1 MRKTKFFIIP
11 IVCLLVS
18 ILIVS
23 GIFQSIAVVEASNVK
38 MPGIET
44 IINDTSKKEPF
55 QILEIVKQ
63 QDEEE
68 IGYYIEGQEPF
79 IRNYSYGNQTFSS
92 LEEGLKFIEKESDRK
107 EFAEASA
114 FQDKIKNQI
123 GDNSE
128 KFPLSY
134 KEYKE
139 KYFLGNLDQKE
150 DWTKVEFDKNHRVL
164 LKGSYEKN
172 TTSTGNYT
180 KGEQSYYPIRENVPE
195 DKQKTGLY
203 RENIATF
210 SYVAGMGAVSP
221 YLLEFEAVTNDEI
234 NQKITSDKAALAN
247 EYKNGY
253 GYYINVYHVLT
264 SDTDPTMFPGEGSDF
279 PIYRGVEINEY
290 PYHYYIPASNGL
302 TWSHLQNQVTQKA
315 TKEGDITLENHTYYY
330 WSKDSSGKLKKE
342 TLYYIEGKETITY
355 DEIHALSSNLPQ
367 DYTYYYKVKEVKF
380 ASRLTQNGD
389 SKNPTS
395 YEYYGWY
402 NANYKDS
409 KNPYI
414 LVTTGD
420 GTTATHYISEEE
432 YFLTKGTGEYDFI
445 LDNTKTEKEV
455 EVDSL
460 YYQGGIKN
468 NNWLKKYVFHLEEGE
483 TSFDNFQIQVTAKTS
498 TQIDQMSSQE
508 REQLLKQYDLVYIHS
523 GLKQESVKDIANM
536 VTKKEFAALIRCDSM
551 TASEKNMIKNQF
563 SYYWLDSDADGNYV
577 KENVYFISI
586 KGNQTGY
593 GIFNSFLNQVIVD
606 ATNQTEL
613 QKSGFQEVI
622 HYIQEENIYRN
633 IEGLEEI
640 EEIVSRAKV
649 IEYILN
655 FQYKRITVDKTELNI
670 LDLEPAISSGQV
682 TQTKVKQWLGLPSTS
697 TNPKI
702 NITVMTTSEF
712 IGKIDDLNT
721 KYDLIYIGSDY
732 QTSNAKASTVWGI
745 TMPSKGVAYAHVGGK
760 FTQTGLDAKKYAG
773 MLDIEYQDGANRSAL
788 KSSLSLPLEMSGNDL
803 TKQQVKALQDFV
815 DSGYPVI
822 ISDGL
827 MENNQVNPNVVDNS
841 SYMYEVLVDILS
853 EDNVMVSNQIDITE
867 LAFYANLDKPKIVFT
882 QNGCPPSAIGTS
894 SGPSGNY
901 LQGNQLEYE
910 FYIEHN
916 VVATAESAT
925 YNCELFVDLNADG
938 VFSDGVNSAE
948 NLTDI
953 QIYDEAGKQ
962 VLRGE
967 DGKYHLKVNKIYH
980 VIRGIPEKYYKLIQ
994 WKLQVTSNLKN
1005 GEHIRGSVIGYTK
1018 KQLPKGETK
1027 PKIRALQI
1035 KSNNKSNWTLA
1046 NDKNDNKTGFMDLA
1060 STIEDFTLTM
1070 ETVTVN
1076 QYRDYYTNTNAKIY
1090 GMDWLSQYDM
1100 VIVGFADM
1108 VDDIPT
1114 GNRIKDYDGVYRNAV
1129 EGLVKYIEN
1138 GNSVLFSHDTTSFT
1152 NHQFR
1157 GQYTNGLKDNELAWG
1172 YNLNTIMRPL
1182 VGMDRYG
1189 ITSSK
1194 QIGESTETV
1203 GSILKKGLA
1212 LSGAT
1217 LEKVKSQADDVAY
1230 EFGSNRTRTSASVHG
1245 YNTDIINRR
1254 GNTNRAT
1261 QVNEGPITEYPFKI
1275 DKNLVVSTTHGQYY
1289 QLALEADDDGDGM
1302 NDIVVWY
1309 CLANG
1314 NYVNFPND
1322 VRNSYYLYS
1331 KGNVMYTGVGH
1342 SSVNQV
1348 MEKKLFINT
1357 IVAAWRAGKSEP
1369 DVKFVE
1375 EFQANAS
1382 EQTTKYYA
1390 TDENQGVGSKQ
1401 DNIINK
1407 SLELYL
1413 TIDDIK
1419 LIPGTSENTT
1429 SDLGMEF
1436 YVSDSQG
1443 TVVGGLGLS
1452 NGEKVSKLEVESVSK
1467 KTNTG
1472 TVLCEKKADGS
1483 WKVESGNVYKV
1494 IINDISN
1501 YVTKNGS
1508 YTTPFIYAKVNSNYT
1523 YYGKQE
1529 VSSGYAKVKLWRRQI
1544 FDLD

>member
-1 MRKTKFFIIP
+1 M
-11 IVCLLVS
+11 
-18 ILIVS
+18 
-23 GIFQSIAVVEASNVK
+23 
-38 MPGIET
+38 
-44 IINDTSKKEPF
+44 
-55 QILEIVKQ
+55 
-63 QDEEE
+63 
-68 IGYYIEGQEPF
+68 
-79 IRNYSYGNQTFSS
+79 
-92 LEEGLKFIEKESDRK
+92 
-107 EFAEASA
+107 
-114 FQDKIKNQI
+114 
-123 GDNSE
+123 
-128 KFPLSY
+128 
-134 KEYKE
+134 
-139 KYFLGNLDQKE
+139 
-150 DWTKVEFDKNHRVL
+150 
-164 LKGSYEKN
+164 
-172 TTSTGNYT
+172 
-180 KGEQSYYPIRENVPE
+180 
-195 DKQKTGLY
+195 
-203 RENIATF
+203 
-210 SYVAGMGAVSP
+210 
-221 YLLEFEAVTNDEI
+221 
-234 NQKITSDKAALAN
+234 
-247 EYKNGY
+247 
-253 GYYINVYHVLT
+253 
-264 SDTDPTMFPGEGSDF
+264 
-279 PIYRGVEINEY
+279 
-290 PYHYYIPASNGL
+290 
-302 TWSHLQNQVTQKA
+302 
-315 TKEGDITLENHTYYY
+315 
-330 WSKDSSGKLKKE
+330 
-342 TLYYIEGKETITY
+342 
-355 DEIHALSSNLPQ
+355 
-367 DYTYYYKVKEVKF
+367 
-380 ASRLTQNGD
+380 
-389 SKNPTS
+389 
-395 YEYYGWY
+395 
-402 NANYKDS
+402 
-409 KNPYI
+409 
-414 LVTTGD
+414 
-420 GTTATHYISEEE
+420 
-432 YFLTKGTGEYDFI
+432 
-445 LDNTKTEKEV
+445 
-455 EVDSL
+455 
-460 YYQGGIKN
+460 
-468 NNWLKKYVFHLEEGE
+468 
-483 TSFDNFQIQVTAKTS
+483 
-498 TQIDQMSSQE
+498 
-508 REQLLKQYDLVYIHS
+508 HS
-523 GLKQESVKDIANM
+523 GLQKASVTAIATM
-536 VTKKEFAALIRCDSM
+536 VTKKELAAMIRCDSM
-551 TASEKNMIKNQF
+551 TDSEKNMIKNQF
-563 SYYWLDSDADGNYV
+563 SYYWSDSDADGNYV
-577 KENVYFISI
+577 KDNVYFISI

-593 GIFNSFLNQVIVD
+593 GIFDSLFNQAIVD
-606 ATNQTEL
+606 VTNQTQLE
-613 QKSGFQEVI
+613 KSGFQEVI

-640 EEIVSRAKV
+640 EEIVSRAKA

-670 LDLEPAISSGQV
+670 LDLEPAISNGQV
-682 TQTKVKQWLGLPSTS
+682 TQAKVKQWLGLPSTS
-697 TNPKI
+697 TTPKI

-732 QTSNAKASTVWGI
+732 QTSNGKATNIWGI
-745 TMPSKGVAYAHVGGK
+745 TMPRAGVAYAHVGGR
-760 FTQTGLDAKKYAG
+760 FTQEGDTEKKYAG
-773 MLDIEYQDGANRSAL
+773 MLDIEYQDGAKRSTL
-788 KSSLSLPLEMSGNDL
+788 KSGLKLPLEMSGNDL

-827 MENNQVNPNVVDNS
+827 MKNNQVNPNVVDNS

-853 EDNVMVSNQIDITE
+853 EDNVMVSNQIDTTE

-938 VFSDGVNSAE
+938 VFSDGANSAE

-953 QIYDEAGKQ
+953 QVYDEEGNQ

-967 DGKYHLKVNKIYH
+967 DGKYHLKVKTVYH

-1027 PKIRALQI
+1027 PTIKALQI

-1046 NDKNDNKTGFMDLA
+1046 NDKNNNKTGFIDLA
-1060 STIEDFTLTM
+1060 ETIEDFKLEMT
-1070 ETVTVN
+1070 TVTVN
-1076 QYRDYYTNTNAKIY
+1076 QYRNYYTNDKASVY

-1157 GQYTNGLKDNELAWG
+1157 GQGLSVGELNWG

-1342 SSVNQV
+1342 SSVNKV